1 MSVENRQTGP
11 TGTIKDPPYRGMQTS
26 SNINMNV

>member
-1 MSVENRQTGP
+1 MSVETKAVG
-11 TGTIKDPPYRGMQTS
+11 GIKDPPYRGMQTS